1 MRGNEE
7 GGREGMGA
15 SVNIAKCVRLHLME
29 GYFGVSMQYILQ
41 DQDQERRRMRRKRG
55 KAVID
60 EEA

>member
-1 MRGNEE
+1 
-7 GGREGMGA
+7 
-15 SVNIAKCVRLHLME
+15 ME